1 MYSCANIG
9 NPSGGPIDKTPPIFM
24 RSNPTPNAVNV
35 KDRKIEIF
43 FDEIVTLKDP
53 STKIIVS
60 PAQTEMPRMSALGR
74 KVTVELVDSLL
85 PNTTYTIDFSNS
97 IQDNNEGNAIDNFA
111 FAFSTG
117 SVIDS
122 MRVSGYVLDSRTLEP
137 MQSVVV
143 GLQSNLADSAFHKEK
158 LQRVA
163 LTNDRG
169 QFTIRNVSPGSYH
182 IFALKDLDRDYK
194 FGNPTEDIAFLDS
207 IIVPSIG
214 SREAAD
220 TVYNDLNEIDTI
232 MRATRPAYFPNDI
245 LLSMF
250 NEDRKSQ
257 YLANNLRVDSTRI
270 SLTFAAASD
279 TLPSLSIVGRNDVPD
294 QWYTLER
301 SQTNDTLTYWIR
313 PPHLVS
319 ADTLMVATTYLRT
332 DTASNLSWGT
342 DTLKFTFQ
350 RQKAKKKKKNE
361 ETDSLEQ
368 IRFMELHPLA
378 NDTQEVYAPLLLQ
391 TGTPIERYSREA
403 FHLQRKLQND
413 TIFYPAE
420 IKSIA
425 LRDSTLNRRDLMLKV
440 DWEPGAAYTLAVD
453 SLAMTDIYGL
463 QTKPLKVDFNVRK
476 MEEYGNIVFNI
487 PAVRDSAIVELLDG
501 TEKIVLRAPVKSHRA
516 ELLNLLPGKYY
527 ARLFIDRNGNGK
539 YDTGNYDMHLQPE
552 ETVYYPGA
560 INLKKNWDVEQT
572 WDIYATPIDK
582 QKPEAIKK
590 NKPERK
596 KWEKVNTEKTETD
609 EDEENGFSD
618 FSNPNDPNLRNSNN
632 FGNYRKYDS
641 KIYFHF
647 FAQKFAHSTKAHYLC
662 TRKSQQR
669 LCPDGGIG
677 RRAGLKH
684 QWSKI
689 HPGSIPGLGTQKR
702 L

>member
-1 MYSCANIG
+1 MENQMNNSKSLYYIFIIIAAAVMYSCANIG

-378 NDTQEVYAPLLLQ
+378 NGTQEVYAPLLLQ

-425 LRDSTLNRRDLMLKV
+425 LRDSTLSRRDLMLKV

-453 SLAMTDIYGL
+453 SLAITDIYGL

-501 TEKIVLRAPVKSHRA
+501 TEKIVLRAPVKNHRA

-632 FGNYRKYDS
+632 FGD
-641 KIYFHF
+641 
-647 FAQKFAHSTKAHYLC
+647 YL
-662 TRKSQQR
+662 R
-669 LCPDGGIG
+669 
-677 RRAGLKH
+677 
-684 QWSKI
+684 
-689 HPGSIPGLGTQKR
+689 
-702 L
+702 

>member
-1 MYSCANIG
+1 MNNSKSLYYIFIIIAAAVMYSCANIG

-378 NDTQEVYAPLLLQ
+378 NGIQEVYAPLLLQ

-618 FSNPNDPNLRNSNN
+618 FSNPNDPNMRNSNN
-632 FGNYRKYDS
+632 FGDYR
-641 KIYFHF
+641 
-647 FAQKFAHSTKAHYLC
+647 
-662 TRKSQQR
+662 R
-669 LCPDGGIG
+669 
-677 RRAGLKH
+677 
-684 QWSKI
+684 
-689 HPGSIPGLGTQKR
+689 
-702 L
+702 

>member
-313 PPHLVS
+313 PTHLVS

-361 ETDSLEQ
+361 GTDSLEQ
-368 IRFMELHPLA
+368 IRFMELHPLV
-378 NDTQEVYAPLLLQ
+378 NGTQEVYAPLLLQ

-425 LRDSTLNRRDLMLKV
+425 LRDSTLSRRDLMLKV

-618 FSNPNDPNLRNSNN
+618 FSNPNDPNQRNSNN
-632 FGNYRKYDS
+632 FGNYR
-641 KIYFHF
+641 
-647 FAQKFAHSTKAHYLC
+647 
-662 TRKSQQR
+662 R
-669 LCPDGGIG
+669 
-677 RRAGLKH
+677 
-684 QWSKI
+684 
-689 HPGSIPGLGTQKR
+689 
-702 L
+702 

>member
-368 IRFMELHPLA
+368 MRFMELHPLA
-378 NDTQEVYAPLLLQ
+378 NGTQEVYAPLLLQ

-487 PAVRDSAIVELLDG
+487 TAVRDSAIVELLDG
-501 TEKIVLRAPVKSHRA
+501 TEKIVLRAPVKNHRA

-632 FGNYRKYDS
+632 FGD
-641 KIYFHF
+641 
-647 FAQKFAHSTKAHYLC
+647 YL
-662 TRKSQQR
+662 R
-669 LCPDGGIG
+669 
-677 RRAGLKH
+677 
-684 QWSKI
+684 
-689 HPGSIPGLGTQKR
+689 
-702 L
+702 

>member
-1 MYSCANIG
+1 MNNSKSLYYIFIIIAAAVMYSCANIG

-332 DTASNLSWGT
+332 DTTSNLSWGT

-378 NDTQEVYAPLLLQ
+378 NGTQEVYAPLLLQ

-413 TIFYPAE
+413 TTFYPAE

-463 QTKPLKVDFNVRK
+463 QTKPLKIDFNVRK

-501 TEKIVLRAPVKSHRA
+501 TDKVVLHTPVKNHRA

-539 YDTGNYDMHLQPE
+539 YNTGNYDMHLQPE

-632 FGNYRKYDS
+632 FGNYR
-641 KIYFHF
+641 
-647 FAQKFAHSTKAHYLC
+647 
-662 TRKSQQR
+662 R
-669 LCPDGGIG
+669 
-677 RRAGLKH
+677 
-684 QWSKI
+684 
-689 HPGSIPGLGTQKR
+689 
-702 L
+702 

>member
-1 MYSCANIG
+1 MLFSQLALSLQAETENQMNNSKSLYYIFIIIAAAVMYSCANIG

-43 FDEIVTLKDP
+43 FDEIVSLKDP

-378 NDTQEVYAPLLLQ
+378 NGTQEVYAPLLLQ

-413 TIFYPAE
+413 TTFYPAE

-425 LRDSTLNRRDLMLKV
+425 LRDSTLSRRDLMLKV

-572 WDIYATPIDK
+572 WDIYASPIDK

-596 KWEKVNTEKTETD
+596 KWEKANTDKTETD

-632 FGNYRKYDS
+632 FGNYSR
-641 KIYFHF
+641 
-647 FAQKFAHSTKAHYLC
+647 
-662 TRKSQQR
+662 
-669 LCPDGGIG
+669 
-677 RRAGLKH
+677 
-684 QWSKI
+684 
-689 HPGSIPGLGTQKR
+689 
-702 L
+702 

>member
-1 MYSCANIG
+1 MNNSKSLYYIFIIAAAVMYSCANIG

-122 MRVSGYVLDSRTLEP
+122 MRMSGYVLDSRTLEP

-378 NDTQEVYAPLLLQ
+378 NGTQEVYAPLLLQ

-413 TIFYPAE
+413 TTFYPAE

-425 LRDSTLNRRDLMLKV
+425 LRDSTLSRRDLMLKV

-632 FGNYRKYDS
+632 FGNYR
-641 KIYFHF
+641 
-647 FAQKFAHSTKAHYLC
+647 
-662 TRKSQQR
+662 R
-669 LCPDGGIG
+669 
-677 RRAGLKH
+677 
-684 QWSKI
+684 
-689 HPGSIPGLGTQKR
+689 
-702 L
+702 

>member
-1 MYSCANIG
+1 MNNSKSLYYIFIIIAAAVMYSCANIG

-207 IIVPSIG
+207 TIVPSIG

-332 DTASNLSWGT
+332 DTTSNLSWGT

-378 NDTQEVYAPLLLQ
+378 NGTQEVYAPLLLQ

-413 TIFYPAE
+413 TTFYPAE

-425 LRDSTLNRRDLMLKV
+425 LRDSTLSRRDLMLKV

-501 TEKIVLRAPVKSHRA
+501 TDKVVLHTPVKSHRA

-596 KWEKVNTEKTETD
+596 KWEKVSTEKTETD

-632 FGNYRKYDS
+632 FDNYR
-641 KIYFHF
+641 
-647 FAQKFAHSTKAHYLC
+647 
-662 TRKSQQR
+662 R
-669 LCPDGGIG
+669 
-677 RRAGLKH
+677 
-684 QWSKI
+684 
-689 HPGSIPGLGTQKR
+689 
-702 L
+702 

>member
-1 MYSCANIG
+1 MNNSKSLYYIFIIIAAAVMYSCANIG

-158 LQRVA
+158 LQRVS

-214 SREAAD
+214 TREASD

-279 TLPSLSIVGRNDVPD
+279 TLPSLNIVGRNDVPD

-378 NDTQEVYAPLLLQ
+378 NGTQEVYAPLLLQ

-425 LRDSTLNRRDLMLKV
+425 LRDSTLNRRDLVLKV

-487 PAVRDSAIVELLDG
+487 TAVRDSAIVELLDG
-501 TEKIVLRAPVKSHRA
+501 TEKIVLRAPVKNHRA

-609 EDEENGFSD
+609 EDEGNGFSD

-632 FGNYRKYDS
+632 FGNYSR
-641 KIYFHF
+641 
-647 FAQKFAHSTKAHYLC
+647 
-662 TRKSQQR
+662 
-669 LCPDGGIG
+669 
-677 RRAGLKH
+677 
-684 QWSKI
+684 
-689 HPGSIPGLGTQKR
+689 
-702 L
+702 

>member
-1 MYSCANIG
+1 MNNSKSLYYIFIIIAAAVMYSCANIG

-169 QFTIRNVSPGSYH
+169 QFTIRNVSPGNYH

-257 YLANNLRVDSTRI
+257 YLAHNLRVDSTRI

-319 ADTLMVATTYLRT
+319 ADTLIVATTYLRT

-378 NDTQEVYAPLLLQ
+378 NGTQEVYAPLLLQ

-425 LRDSTLNRRDLMLKV
+425 LRDSTLSRRDLMLKV

-632 FGNYRKYDS
+632 FGNYRK
-641 KIYFHF
+641 
-647 FAQKFAHSTKAHYLC
+647 
-662 TRKSQQR
+662 
-669 LCPDGGIG
+669 
-677 RRAGLKH
+677 
-684 QWSKI
+684 
-689 HPGSIPGLGTQKR
+689 
-702 L
+702 

>member
-1 MYSCANIG
+1 MENQMNNSKSLYYIFIIIAAAVMYSCANIG

-378 NDTQEVYAPLLLQ
+378 NGTQEVYAPLLLQ

-413 TIFYPAE
+413 TTFYPAE

-501 TEKIVLRAPVKSHRA
+501 TEKIVLRAPVKNHRA

-539 YDTGNYDMHLQPE
+539 YDTGNYDMHMQPE

-632 FGNYRKYDS
+632 FGNYRK
-641 KIYFHF
+641 
-647 FAQKFAHSTKAHYLC
+647 
-662 TRKSQQR
+662 
-669 LCPDGGIG
+669 
-677 RRAGLKH
+677 
-684 QWSKI
+684 
-689 HPGSIPGLGTQKR
+689 
-702 L
+702 

>member
-1 MYSCANIG
+1 MNNSKSLYYIFIIIAAAVMYSCANIG

-332 DTASNLSWGT
+332 DTTSNLSWGT

-378 NDTQEVYAPLLLQ
+378 NGTQEVYAPLLLQ

-413 TIFYPAE
+413 TTFYLAE

-425 LRDSTLNRRDLMLKV
+425 LRDSTLSRRDLMLKV

-487 PAVRDSAIVELLDG
+487 TAVRDSAIVELLDG
-501 TEKIVLRAPVKSHRA
+501 TEKIVLRAPVKNHRA

-582 QKPEAIKK
+582 QKSEAIKK

-632 FGNYRKYDS
+632 FGNYSR
-641 KIYFHF
+641 
-647 FAQKFAHSTKAHYLC
+647 
-662 TRKSQQR
+662 
-669 LCPDGGIG
+669 
-677 RRAGLKH
+677 
-684 QWSKI
+684 
-689 HPGSIPGLGTQKR
+689 
-702 L
+702 

>member
-1 MYSCANIG
+1 MLFSRLALSLQAETENQMNNSKSLYYIFIIIAAAVMYSCANIG

-378 NDTQEVYAPLLLQ
+378 NGTQEIYAPLLLQ

-413 TIFYPAE
+413 TTFYPAE

-425 LRDSTLNRRDLMLKV
+425 LRDSTLSRRDLMLKV
-440 DWEPGAAYTLAVD
+440 DWEPGAAYKLAVD

-476 MEEYGNIVFNI
+476 MDEYGNIVFNI
-487 PAVRDSAIVELLDG
+487 IAVRDSAIVELLDG
-501 TEKIVLRAPVKSHRA
+501 TDKVVLHTPVKNHRA
-516 ELLNLLPGKYY
+516 ELLNLQPGKYY

-632 FGNYRKYDS
+632 FGNYS
-641 KIYFHF
+641 K
-647 FAQKFAHSTKAHYLC
+647 
-662 TRKSQQR
+662 
-669 LCPDGGIG
+669 
-677 RRAGLKH
+677 
-684 QWSKI
+684 
-689 HPGSIPGLGTQKR
+689 
-702 L
+702 

>member
-1 MYSCANIG
+1 MNNSKSLYYIFIIIAAAVMYSCANIG

-294 QWYTLER
+294 QWYSLER

-361 ETDSLEQ
+361 GTDSLEQ
-368 IRFMELHPLA
+368 IRFMELHPLV
-378 NDTQEVYAPLLLQ
+378 NGTQEVYAPLLLQ

-403 FHLQRKLQND
+403 FYLQRKLQND

-425 LRDSTLNRRDLMLKV
+425 LRDSTLSRRDLMLKV
-440 DWEPGAAYTLAVD
+440 DWEPGAAYKLAVD

-501 TEKIVLRAPVKSHRA
+501 TDKVVLHTPVKSHRA

-632 FGNYRKYDS
+632 FGNYSR
-641 KIYFHF
+641 
-647 FAQKFAHSTKAHYLC
+647 
-662 TRKSQQR
+662 
-669 LCPDGGIG
+669 
-677 RRAGLKH
+677 
-684 QWSKI
+684 
-689 HPGSIPGLGTQKR
+689 
-702 L
+702 

>member
-1 MYSCANIG
+1 MNNSKSLYYIFIIIAAAVMYSCANIG

-378 NDTQEVYAPLLLQ
+378 NGTQEVYAPLLLQ

-425 LRDSTLNRRDLMLKV
+425 LRDSTLSRRDLMLKV

-632 FGNYRKYDS
+632 FGNYSR
-641 KIYFHF
+641 
-647 FAQKFAHSTKAHYLC
+647 
-662 TRKSQQR
+662 
-669 LCPDGGIG
+669 
-677 RRAGLKH
+677 
-684 QWSKI
+684 
-689 HPGSIPGLGTQKR
+689 
-702 L
+702 

>member
-214 SREAAD
+214 TREAAD

-294 QWYTLER
+294 LWYTLER

-378 NDTQEVYAPLLLQ
+378 NGTQEVYAPLLLQ

-425 LRDSTLNRRDLMLKV
+425 LRDSTLNRRDLVLKV

-487 PAVRDSAIVELLDG
+487 TAVRDSAIVELLDG
-501 TEKIVLRAPVKSHRA
+501 TEKIVLRAPVKNHRA

-618 FSNPNDPNLRNSNN
+618 FSNPNDPNQRNSNN
-632 FGNYRKYDS
+632 FGNYR
-641 KIYFHF
+641 
-647 FAQKFAHSTKAHYLC
+647 
-662 TRKSQQR
+662 R
-669 LCPDGGIG
+669 
-677 RRAGLKH
+677 
-684 QWSKI
+684 
-689 HPGSIPGLGTQKR
+689 
-702 L
+702 

>member
-137 MQSVVV
+137 MQSVGA

-378 NDTQEVYAPLLLQ
+378 NGTQEVYAPLLLQ

-425 LRDSTLNRRDLMLKV
+425 LRDSTLSRRDLMLKV

-501 TEKIVLRAPVKSHRA
+501 TEKIVLRAPVKNHRA

-632 FGNYRKYDS
+632 FGNYRK
-641 KIYFHF
+641 
-647 FAQKFAHSTKAHYLC
+647 
-662 TRKSQQR
+662 
-669 LCPDGGIG
+669 
-677 RRAGLKH
+677 
-684 QWSKI
+684 
-689 HPGSIPGLGTQKR
+689 
-702 L
+702 

>member
-1 MYSCANIG
+1 MNNSKSLYYIFIIIAAAVMYSCANIG

-143 GLQSNLADSAFHKEK
+143 GLQSNLVDSAFHKEK

-279 TLPSLSIVGRNDVPD
+279 TLPSLSIVGRNGVPD

-378 NDTQEVYAPLLLQ
+378 NGTQEVYAPLLLQ

-413 TIFYPAE
+413 TTFYPAE

-440 DWEPGAAYTLAVD
+440 DWEPGAAYKLAVD

-501 TEKIVLRAPVKSHRA
+501 TDKVVLHTPVKNHRA
-516 ELLNLLPGKYY
+516 ELLNLQPGKYY

-632 FGNYRKYDS
+632 FGNYSR
-641 KIYFHF
+641 
-647 FAQKFAHSTKAHYLC
+647 
-662 TRKSQQR
+662 
-669 LCPDGGIG
+669 
-677 RRAGLKH
+677 
-684 QWSKI
+684 
-689 HPGSIPGLGTQKR
+689 
-702 L
+702 

>member
-1 MYSCANIG
+1 MNNSKSLYYIFIIIAAAVMYSCANIG

-319 ADTLMVATTYLRT
+319 TDTLIVATTYLRT

-378 NDTQEVYAPLLLQ
+378 NGTQEVYAPLLLQ

-413 TIFYPAE
+413 TTFYPAE

-501 TEKIVLRAPVKSHRA
+501 TEKIVLRAPVKNHRA

-632 FGNYRKYDS
+632 FGNYR
-641 KIYFHF
+641 
-647 FAQKFAHSTKAHYLC
+647 
-662 TRKSQQR
+662 R
-669 LCPDGGIG
+669 
-677 RRAGLKH
+677 
-684 QWSKI
+684 
-689 HPGSIPGLGTQKR
+689 
-702 L
+702 

>member
-1 MYSCANIG
+1 MLFSRLALSLQAETENQMNNSKSLYYIFIIIAATVMYSCANIG

-332 DTASNLSWGT
+332 DTTSNLSWGT

-378 NDTQEVYAPLLLQ
+378 NGTQEVYAPLLLQ

-413 TIFYPAE
+413 TTFYPAE

-425 LRDSTLNRRDLMLKV
+425 LRDSTLSRRDLMLKV

-501 TEKIVLRAPVKSHRA
+501 TDKVVLHTPVKNHRA

-618 FSNPNDPNLRNSNN
+618 FSNPSDPNLRNSNN
-632 FGNYRKYDS
+632 FGNYSR
-641 KIYFHF
+641 
-647 FAQKFAHSTKAHYLC
+647 
-662 TRKSQQR
+662 
-669 LCPDGGIG
+669 
-677 RRAGLKH
+677 
-684 QWSKI
+684 
-689 HPGSIPGLGTQKR
+689 
-702 L
+702 

>member
-1 MYSCANIG
+1 MNNSKSLYYIFIIIAAAVMYSCANIG

-378 NDTQEVYAPLLLQ
+378 NGTQEVYAPLLLQ

-440 DWEPGAAYTLAVD
+440 DWEPGAAYKLAID

-501 TEKIVLRAPVKSHRA
+501 TDKVVLHTPVKSHRA

-596 KWEKVNTEKTETD
+596 KWEKVDTEKTETD

-632 FGNYRKYDS
+632 FGNYR
-641 KIYFHF
+641 
-647 FAQKFAHSTKAHYLC
+647 
-662 TRKSQQR
+662 R
-669 LCPDGGIG
+669 
-677 RRAGLKH
+677 
-684 QWSKI
+684 
-689 HPGSIPGLGTQKR
+689 
-702 L
+702 

>member
-1 MYSCANIG
+1 MLFSRLALSLQAETENQMNNSKSLYYIFIIIAAAVMYSCANIG

-313 PPHLVS
+313 PTHLVS

-368 IRFMELHPLA
+368 IRFMELLPLA
-378 NDTQEVYAPLLLQ
+378 NGTQEVYAPLLLQ

-413 TIFYPAE
+413 TTFYPAE

-425 LRDSTLNRRDLMLKV
+425 LRDSTLSRRDLMLKV

-501 TEKIVLRAPVKSHRA
+501 TEKIVLRAPVKNHRA

-632 FGNYRKYDS
+632 FGNYR
-641 KIYFHF
+641 
-647 FAQKFAHSTKAHYLC
+647 
-662 TRKSQQR
+662 R
-669 LCPDGGIG
+669 
-677 RRAGLKH
+677 
-684 QWSKI
+684 
-689 HPGSIPGLGTQKR
+689 
-702 L
+702 

>member
-1 MYSCANIG
+1 MENQMNNSKSLYYIFIIIAAAVMYSCANIG

-378 NDTQEVYAPLLLQ
+378 NGTQEVYAPLLLQ

-413 TIFYPAE
+413 TTFYPAE

-501 TEKIVLRAPVKSHRA
+501 TEKIVLRAPVKNHRA

-632 FGNYRKYDS
+632 FGD
-641 KIYFHF
+641 
-647 FAQKFAHSTKAHYLC
+647 YL
-662 TRKSQQR
+662 R
-669 LCPDGGIG
+669 
-677 RRAGLKH
+677 
-684 QWSKI
+684 
-689 HPGSIPGLGTQKR
+689 
-702 L
+702 

>member
-1 MYSCANIG
+1 MNNSKSLYYIFIIIAAAVMYSCANIG

-158 LQRVA
+158 LQRVV

-378 NDTQEVYAPLLLQ
+378 NGTQEVYAPLLLQ

-425 LRDSTLNRRDLMLKV
+425 LRDSTLNRRDLVLKV
-440 DWEPGAAYTLAVD
+440 DWEPGAAYTLTVD

-487 PAVRDSAIVELLDG
+487 TAVRDSAIVELLDG
-501 TEKIVLRAPVKSHRA
+501 TEKIVLRAPVKNHRA

-618 FSNPNDPNLRNSNN
+618 FSNPNDPNQRNSNN
-632 FGNYRKYDS
+632 FGNYR
-641 KIYFHF
+641 
-647 FAQKFAHSTKAHYLC
+647 
-662 TRKSQQR
+662 R
-669 LCPDGGIG
+669 
-677 RRAGLKH
+677 
-684 QWSKI
+684 
-689 HPGSIPGLGTQKR
+689 
-702 L
+702 

>member
-1 MYSCANIG
+1 MNNSKSLYYIFIIIAATVMYSCANIG

-143 GLQSNLADSAFHKEK
+143 GLQSNLAGSAFHKEK

-378 NDTQEVYAPLLLQ
+378 NGTQEVYAPLLLQ

-413 TIFYPAE
+413 TTFYPAE

-425 LRDSTLNRRDLMLKV
+425 LRDSTLSRRDLMLKV

-632 FGNYRKYDS
+632 FGNYR
-641 KIYFHF
+641 
-647 FAQKFAHSTKAHYLC
+647 
-662 TRKSQQR
+662 R
-669 LCPDGGIG
+669 
-677 RRAGLKH
+677 
-684 QWSKI
+684 
-689 HPGSIPGLGTQKR
+689 
-702 L
+702 

>member
-1 MYSCANIG
+1 MYSCANHG

-378 NDTQEVYAPLLLQ
+378 NGTQEVYAPLLLQ

-413 TIFYPAE
+413 TTFYPAE

-552 ETVYYPGA
+552 ETVYYPGV

-632 FGNYRKYDS
+632 FGNYR
-641 KIYFHF
+641 
-647 FAQKFAHSTKAHYLC
+647 
-662 TRKSQQR
+662 R
-669 LCPDGGIG
+669 
-677 RRAGLKH
+677 
-684 QWSKI
+684 
-689 HPGSIPGLGTQKR
+689 
-702 L
+702 

>member
-1 MYSCANIG
+1 MNNSKSLYYIFIIIAAAVMYSCANIG

-169 QFTIRNVSPGSYH
+169 QFTIRNVSPGNYH

-378 NDTQEVYAPLLLQ
+378 NGTQEVYAPLLLQ

-425 LRDSTLNRRDLMLKV
+425 LRDSTLSRRDLMLKV

-501 TEKIVLRAPVKSHRA
+501 TEKIVLRAPVKNHRA

-632 FGNYRKYDS
+632 FGNYRK
-641 KIYFHF
+641 
-647 FAQKFAHSTKAHYLC
+647 
-662 TRKSQQR
+662 
-669 LCPDGGIG
+669 
-677 RRAGLKH
+677 
-684 QWSKI
+684 
-689 HPGSIPGLGTQKR
+689 
-702 L
+702 

>member
-1 MYSCANIG
+1 MNNSKSLYYIFIIIAAAVMYSCANIG

-257 YLANNLRVDSTRI
+257 YLANNMRVDSTRI

-279 TLPSLSIVGRNDVPD
+279 TLPSLNIVGRNDVPD

-332 DTASNLSWGT
+332 DTTSNLSWGT

-378 NDTQEVYAPLLLQ
+378 NGTQEVYAPLLLQ

-463 QTKPLKVDFNVRK
+463 LTKPLKVDFNVRK

-487 PAVRDSAIVELLDG
+487 TAVRDSAIVELLDG
-501 TEKIVLRAPVKSHRA
+501 TEKIVLRAPVKNHRA

-618 FSNPNDPNLRNSNN
+618 FSNPNDPNQRNSNN
-632 FGNYRKYDS
+632 FGNYR
-641 KIYFHF
+641 
-647 FAQKFAHSTKAHYLC
+647 
-662 TRKSQQR
+662 R
-669 LCPDGGIG
+669 
-677 RRAGLKH
+677 
-684 QWSKI
+684 
-689 HPGSIPGLGTQKR
+689 
-702 L
+702 

>member
-1 MYSCANIG
+1 MNNSKSLYYIFIIIAATVMYSCANIG

-319 ADTLMVATTYLRT
+319 ADTLIVATTYLRT

-378 NDTQEVYAPLLLQ
+378 NGTQEVYAPLLLQ

-413 TIFYPAE
+413 TTFYPAE

-425 LRDSTLNRRDLMLKV
+425 LRDSTLSRRDLMLKV

-582 QKPEAIKK
+582 QKSEAIKK

-632 FGNYRKYDS
+632 FGNYSR
-641 KIYFHF
+641 
-647 FAQKFAHSTKAHYLC
+647 
-662 TRKSQQR
+662 
-669 LCPDGGIG
+669 
-677 RRAGLKH
+677 
-684 QWSKI
+684 
-689 HPGSIPGLGTQKR
+689 
-702 L
+702 

>member
-378 NDTQEVYAPLLLQ
+378 NSTQEVYAPLLLQ

-425 LRDSTLNRRDLMLKV
+425 LRDSTLSRRDLMLKV
-440 DWEPGAAYTLAVD
+440 DWEPGAAYKLAVD

-632 FGNYRKYDS
+632 FGNYRK
-641 KIYFHF
+641 
-647 FAQKFAHSTKAHYLC
+647 
-662 TRKSQQR
+662 
-669 LCPDGGIG
+669 
-677 RRAGLKH
+677 
-684 QWSKI
+684 
-689 HPGSIPGLGTQKR
+689 
-702 L
+702 

>member
-1 MYSCANIG
+1 MNNSKSLYYIFIIIAAAVMYSCANIG

-214 SREAAD
+214 TREAAD

-368 IRFMELHPLA
+368 IQFMELHPLA
-378 NDTQEVYAPLLLQ
+378 NGTQEVYAPLLLQ

-425 LRDSTLNRRDLMLKV
+425 LRDSTLNRRDLVLKV

-487 PAVRDSAIVELLDG
+487 TAVRDSAIVELLDG
-501 TEKIVLRAPVKSHRA
+501 TEKIVLRAPVKNHRA

-618 FSNPNDPNLRNSNN
+618 FSNSNDPNQRNSNN
-632 FGNYRKYDS
+632 FGNYSR
-641 KIYFHF
+641 
-647 FAQKFAHSTKAHYLC
+647 
-662 TRKSQQR
+662 
-669 LCPDGGIG
+669 
-677 RRAGLKH
+677 
-684 QWSKI
+684 
-689 HPGSIPGLGTQKR
+689 
-702 L
+702 

>member
-1 MYSCANIG
+1 MENQMNNSKSLYYIFIIIAAAVMYSCANIG

-60 PAQTEMPRMSALGR
+60 PAQTEMPHMSALGR

-214 SREAAD
+214 SREVAD

-378 NDTQEVYAPLLLQ
+378 NGTQEVYAPLLLQ

-425 LRDSTLNRRDLMLKV
+425 LRDSTLSRRDLMLKV

-632 FGNYRKYDS
+632 FGNYRK
-641 KIYFHF
+641 
-647 FAQKFAHSTKAHYLC
+647 
-662 TRKSQQR
+662 
-669 LCPDGGIG
+669 
-677 RRAGLKH
+677 
-684 QWSKI
+684 
-689 HPGSIPGLGTQKR
+689 
-702 L
+702 

>member
-1 MYSCANIG
+1 MNNSKSLYYIFIIIAAAVMYSCANIG

-403 FHLQRKLQND
+403 FHIQRKLQND

-632 FGNYRKYDS
+632 FGNYRK
-641 KIYFHF
+641 
-647 FAQKFAHSTKAHYLC
+647 
-662 TRKSQQR
+662 
-669 LCPDGGIG
+669 
-677 RRAGLKH
+677 
-684 QWSKI
+684 
-689 HPGSIPGLGTQKR
+689 
-702 L
+702 

>member
-1 MYSCANIG
+1 MNNSKSLYYIFIIIAAAVMYSCANIG

-43 FDEIVTLKDP
+43 FDEIVSLKDP

-111 FAFSTG
+111 FAFSTR

-214 SREAAD
+214 TREAAD

-378 NDTQEVYAPLLLQ
+378 NGTQEVYAPLLLQ

-413 TIFYPAE
+413 TIFHPAE

-487 PAVRDSAIVELLDG
+487 TAVRDSAIVELLDG
-501 TEKIVLRAPVKSHRA
+501 TEKIVLRAPVKNHRA

-632 FGNYRKYDS
+632 FGNYSR
-641 KIYFHF
+641 
-647 FAQKFAHSTKAHYLC
+647 
-662 TRKSQQR
+662 
-669 LCPDGGIG
+669 
-677 RRAGLKH
+677 
-684 QWSKI
+684 
-689 HPGSIPGLGTQKR
+689 
-702 L
+702 

>member
-332 DTASNLSWGT
+332 DTASNPSWGT

-361 ETDSLEQ
+361 GTDSLEQ
-368 IRFMELHPLA
+368 IRFMELHPLV
-378 NDTQEVYAPLLLQ
+378 NGTQEVYAPLLLQ

-425 LRDSTLNRRDLMLKV
+425 LRDSTLSRRDLMLKV

-582 QKPEAIKK
+582 QKSEAIKK

-632 FGNYRKYDS
+632 FGNYSR
-641 KIYFHF
+641 
-647 FAQKFAHSTKAHYLC
+647 
-662 TRKSQQR
+662 
-669 LCPDGGIG
+669 
-677 RRAGLKH
+677 
-684 QWSKI
+684 
-689 HPGSIPGLGTQKR
+689 
-702 L
+702 

>member
-1 MYSCANIG
+1 MNNSKSLYYIFIIIAAAVMYSCANIG

-319 ADTLMVATTYLRT
+319 ADTLIVATTYLRT

-378 NDTQEVYAPLLLQ
+378 NGTQEVYAPLLLQ

-413 TIFYPAE
+413 TTFYPAE

-487 PAVRDSAIVELLDG
+487 PEVRDSAIVELLDG

-618 FSNPNDPNLRNSNN
+618 FSNPNGPNLRNSNN
-632 FGNYRKYDS
+632 FGD
-641 KIYFHF
+641 
-647 FAQKFAHSTKAHYLC
+647 YL
-662 TRKSQQR
+662 R
-669 LCPDGGIG
+669 
-677 RRAGLKH
+677 
-684 QWSKI
+684 
-689 HPGSIPGLGTQKR
+689 
-702 L
+702 

>member
-1 MYSCANIG
+1 MNNSKSLYYIFIIIAAAVMYSCANIG

-43 FDEIVTLKDP
+43 FDEIVSLKDP

-294 QWYTLER
+294 QWYTPER

-378 NDTQEVYAPLLLQ
+378 NGTQEVYAPLLLQ

-413 TIFYPAE
+413 TTFYPAE

-425 LRDSTLNRRDLMLKV
+425 LRDSTLSRRDLMLKV
-440 DWEPGAAYTLAVD
+440 DWEPGAAYKLAVD

-501 TEKIVLRAPVKSHRA
+501 TEKIVLRAPVKNHRA

-596 KWEKVNTEKTETD
+596 KWGKVNTEKTETD

-632 FGNYRKYDS
+632 FGNYR
-641 KIYFHF
+641 
-647 FAQKFAHSTKAHYLC
+647 
-662 TRKSQQR
+662 R
-669 LCPDGGIG
+669 
-677 RRAGLKH
+677 
-684 QWSKI
+684 
-689 HPGSIPGLGTQKR
+689 
-702 L
+702 

>member
-1 MYSCANIG
+1 MNNSKSLYYIFIIIAAAVMYSCANIG

-378 NDTQEVYAPLLLQ
+378 NGTQEVYAPLLLQ

-413 TIFYPAE
+413 TTFYPAE

-425 LRDSTLNRRDLMLKV
+425 LRDSTLSRRDLMLKV

-501 TEKIVLRAPVKSHRA
+501 TEKIVLRAPVKNHRA

-618 FSNPNDPNLRNSNN
+618 FSNPNDHNLRNSNN
-632 FGNYRKYDS
+632 FGNYSR
-641 KIYFHF
+641 
-647 FAQKFAHSTKAHYLC
+647 
-662 TRKSQQR
+662 
-669 LCPDGGIG
+669 
-677 RRAGLKH
+677 
-684 QWSKI
+684 
-689 HPGSIPGLGTQKR
+689 
-702 L
+702 

>member
-279 TLPSLSIVGRNDVPD
+279 TLPSLSIVGRNDVSD

-378 NDTQEVYAPLLLQ
+378 NGTQEVYAPLLLQ

-413 TIFYPAE
+413 TTFYPAE

-425 LRDSTLNRRDLMLKV
+425 LRDSTLSRRDLMLKV

-609 EDEENGFSD
+609 EDEEIGFSD

-632 FGNYRKYDS
+632 FGNYR
-641 KIYFHF
+641 
-647 FAQKFAHSTKAHYLC
+647 
-662 TRKSQQR
+662 R
-669 LCPDGGIG
+669 
-677 RRAGLKH
+677 
-684 QWSKI
+684 
-689 HPGSIPGLGTQKR
+689 
-702 L
+702 

>member
-1 MYSCANIG
+1 MNNSKSLYYIFIIIAAAVMYSCANIG

-122 MRVSGYVLDSRTLEP
+122 MRVSGYVIDSRTLEP

-214 SREAAD
+214 TREAAD

-378 NDTQEVYAPLLLQ
+378 NGTQEVYAPLLLQ

-425 LRDSTLNRRDLMLKV
+425 LRDSTLNRRDLVLKV

-487 PAVRDSAIVELLDG
+487 TAVRDSAIMELLDG
-501 TEKIVLRAPVKSHRA
+501 TEKIVLRAPVKNHRA

-632 FGNYRKYDS
+632 FGNYR
-641 KIYFHF
+641 
-647 FAQKFAHSTKAHYLC
+647 
-662 TRKSQQR
+662 R
-669 LCPDGGIG
+669 
-677 RRAGLKH
+677 
-684 QWSKI
+684 
-689 HPGSIPGLGTQKR
+689 
-702 L
+702 